1 MWQRVNKFSH
11 QVALVE
17 CYAMLS
23 NSNSPTMQ
31 SEMPE
36 FTRVFFLEKYLFSRR
51 HGRSKKSNYTIEC
64 QWSNGQRLNFIK
76 EVLQILFR
84 DKMIFFHVK
93 LRSFTH
99 NLLLKTFWHFHLKIS
114 YLIFSF
120 FSFSFPSFK
129 VHQKYQ
135 FFFFLCFHLPIVYN
149 VCCCQMLNTTRLVIS
164 EISETETR
172 NRTLPFP
179 AQLSLTC

>member
-1 MWQRVNKFSH
+1 
-11 QVALVE
+11 
-17 CYAMLS
+17 
-23 NSNSPTMQ
+23 
-31 SEMPE
+31 
-36 FTRVFFLEKYLFSRR
+36 
-51 HGRSKKSNYTIEC
+51 
-64 QWSNGQRLNFIK
+64 
-76 EVLQILFR
+76 
-84 DKMIFFHVK
+84 MIFFHVK

-172 NRTLPFP
+172 NRSLTVP
-179 AQLSLTC
+179 AQLSLTCWIITWTHSLILKEVIIGIKAKKFCPIARPGFFNVEVIYC